1 MRNDRTKRAESTDKE
16 KSESR
21 AAELAQS
28 GVSRRDFLGSC
39 ARTVGAVTVAGL
51 TGVSWGAGG
60 RLGAAPSAERT
71 GGPEDTANGSGSV
84 NADRREHEARWYS
97 RRANADVRCE
107 LCPRGCVI
115 GVSERGAC
123 RVRENRGGTLYSLVY
138 GRPAMIQADPV
149 ERAPFFHVQ
158 PGSRM
163 LAVATAG
170 CPLACSFCEVWDI
183 ALVDP
188 EEIHSYDA
196 LPEAVVEQAVSIGAG
211 AVSYAFGE
219 PIAFAEYVLDTA
231 RLARKRGLLNLLH
244 TSGYFAE
251 QPLGEILEYIDAV
264 NIDLKAF
271 DGELYRRYVGGDLE
285 PVLRTMRAI
294 RAAGVHLEITNL
306 VIPTVNDAPSDVRT
320 MCRWI
325 RDELGPDVPVHFARF
340 YPLYKLANLPPTPVK
355 SLDTARR
362 IALEEGLEHVYVARV
377 TGHEGENTFCP
388 ACGSTVI
395 NRLGFV
401 IEEMNITDGACAACG
416 RRIGGLWA

>member
-1 MRNDRTKRAESTDKE
+1 MGL
-16 KSESR
+16 SR
-21 AAELAQS
+21 
-28 GVSRRDFLGSC
+28 GS
-39 ARTVGAVTVAGL
+39 
-51 TGVSWGAGG
+51 GG
-60 RLGAAPSAERT
+60 RLGAAPATERPRDANDEPRGSE
-71 GGPEDTANGSGSV
+71 GG

-97 RRANADVRCE
+97 RGENGDVRCE
-107 LCPRGCVI
+107 LCPRDCVI
-115 GVSERGAC
+115 RVSERGAC

-149 ERAPFFHVQ
+149 ERAPFFHVE

-170 CPLACSFCEVWDI
+170 CPLQCSFCEVWDI

-196 LPEAVVEQAVSIGAG
+196 LPEAVVEQAEDIGAS

-219 PIAFAEYVLDTA
+219 PIAFSEYVLDTA
-231 RLARKRGLLNLLH
+231 RIARKRGLLNLLH

-271 DGELYRRYVGGDLE
+271 DDKLYRQYVGGNLE
-285 PVLRTMRAI
+285 PVLRTMRAV
-294 RAAGVHLEITNL
+294 RALGIHLEITNL
-306 VIPTVNDAPSDVRT
+306 VIPTVNDDPAVVRA

-325 RDELGPDVPVHFARF
+325 RDELGADVPVHFARF
-340 YPLYKLANLPPTPVK
+340 YPLYKLANLPPTPVTT
-355 SLDTARR
+355 LDTART

-395 NRLGFV
+395 KRLGFV

-416 RRIGGLWA
+416 RRIRGLWG